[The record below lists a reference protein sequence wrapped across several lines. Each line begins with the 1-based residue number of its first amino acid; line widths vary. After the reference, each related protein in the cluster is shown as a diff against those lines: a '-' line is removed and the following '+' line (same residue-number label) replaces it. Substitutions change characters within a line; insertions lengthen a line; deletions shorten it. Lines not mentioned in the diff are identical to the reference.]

1 MIFKDKMV
9 AVTGGAQG
17 IGKCIA
23 ECFAREGAIVH
34 IIDVQDGPWFIG
46 DLSDKVMLERF
57 AAEVIGKIGH
67 IRWTVEPDLFSAI
80 VQNIVSQQISGS
92 AAASILARIEAALVE
107 ITPKTVAKTD
117 MQTFRAC
124 GVSMRKTEYIKE
136 FAAKVVSG
144 ELDLAAV
151 AKMPD
156 AEVIAALSSL
166 RGIGIWTAEI
176 LLLFT
181 LQRPDI
187 LSYGDLGIHRGMRM
201 VYRHRKI
208 TKKLFAKYRCRLSP
222 CGSVASLYFW
232 MVAGGAIP
240 GLTDPACGIQK

>member
-1 MIFKDKMV
+1 MSFRY
-9 AVTGGAQG
+9 
-17 IGKCIA
+17 GKKEI
-23 ECFAREGAIVH
+23 EYLKSRDPRLGAI
-34 IIDVQDGPWFIG
+34 IDQIG
-46 DLSDKVMLERF
+46 R
-57 AAEVIGKIGH
+57 

-92 AAASILARIEAALVE
+92 AAASILARIEEKLGR
-107 ITPKTVAKTD
+107 ITPKSVAKAKV
-117 MQTFRAC
+117 QVFRAC
-124 GVSMRKTEYIKE
+124 GVSLRKTEYIKE
-136 FAAKVVSG
+136 FATKVMSG
-144 ELDLAAV
+144 ELDLDAA

-156 AEVIAALSSL
+156 AEVIATLSSL
-166 RGIGIWTAEI
+166 RGIGVWTAEM

-181 LQRPDI
+181 LQRSDI

-208 TKKLFAKYRCRLSP
+208 TKALFAKYRRRLSP

-240 GLTDPACGIQK
+240 DLTDPAGGAQK

>member
-1 MIFKDKMV
+1 MNFKYGKREMEYLKSRDKRL
-9 AVTGGAQG
+9 G
-17 IGKCIA
+17 
-23 ECFAREGAIVH
+23 
-34 IIDVQDGPWFIG
+34 
-46 DLSDKVMLERF
+46 
-57 AAEVIGKIGH
+57 EVIDSIGRV
-67 IRWTVEPDLFSAI
+67 RWTVEPDLFSAI

-92 AAASILARIEAALVE
+92 AAASILARIEEALGE
-107 ITPKTVAKTD
+107 ITPEAVAKTD
-117 MQTFRAC
+117 VQVFRNC
-124 GVSMRKTEYIKE
+124 GTSLRKTEYIKD
-136 FAAKVVSG
+136 FAAKVISG
-144 ELDLAAV
+144 DLDLAAV

-166 RGIGIWTAEI
+166 RGIGVWTAEM

-208 TKKLFAKYRCRLSP
+208 TKALFEKYRRRLSP

-240 GLTDPACGIQK
+240 ELTDPGQ

>member
-1 MIFKDKMV
+1 MNFRY
-9 AVTGGAQG
+9 
-17 IGKCIA
+17 GKKEI
-23 ECFAREGAIVH
+23 EYLKSRDRRLG
-34 IIDVQDGPWFIG
+34 
-46 DLSDKVMLERF
+46 
-57 AAEVIGKIGH
+57 EVIDQIGR
-67 IRWTVEPDLFSAI
+67 IRWTIEPDLFSAI

-92 AAASILARIEAALVE
+92 AAASILARIETTLGK
-107 ITPKTVAKTD
+107 ITPKSVAKTD

-124 GVSMRKTEYIKE
+124 GVSLRKTEYIKE

-144 ELDLAAV
+144 KLDLAAV

-156 AEVIAALSSL
+156 AEVIATLSSL
-166 RGIGIWTAEI
+166 RGIGVWTAEM

-187 LSYGDLGIHRGMRM
+187 LSSGDLGIHRGMRM

-208 TKKLFAKYRCRLSP
+208 TKKLFAKYRRRLSP
-222 CGSVASLYFW
+222 YCSIASLYFW

-240 GLTDPACGIQK
+240 DLTDPAGGTQK

>member
-1 MIFKDKMV
+1 MNFRY
-9 AVTGGAQG
+9 
-17 IGKCIA
+17 GKKEI
-23 ECFAREGAIVH
+23 EYLKSRDRRLG
-34 IIDVQDGPWFIG
+34 
-46 DLSDKVMLERF
+46 
-57 AAEVIGKIGH
+57 EVIDRIGR

-92 AAASILARIEAALVE
+92 AAASILGRIEEALGE
-107 ITPKTVAKTD
+107 ITPETVAKTD
-117 MQTFRAC
+117 VRVFRAC
-124 GVSMRKTEYIKE
+124 GVSLRKTEYIKD
-136 FAAKVVSG
+136 FAAKVISG

-166 RGIGIWTAEI
+166 RGIGVWTAEM

-208 TKKLFAKYRCRLSP
+208 TKALFEKYRRRLSP

-232 MVAGGAIP
+232 MVAGGEIP
-240 GLTDPACGIQK
+240 DLTDPACGIRK